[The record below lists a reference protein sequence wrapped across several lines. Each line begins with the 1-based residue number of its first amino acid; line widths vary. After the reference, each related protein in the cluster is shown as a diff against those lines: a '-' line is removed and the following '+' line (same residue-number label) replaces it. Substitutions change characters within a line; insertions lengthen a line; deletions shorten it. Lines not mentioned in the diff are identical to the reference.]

1 MKKVI
6 WITGGS
12 SGIGKAVA
20 LKFANKGWQVIIS
33 SRREEV
39 LKDISDNNENIDYLK
54 LDIVDYEACNL
65 VFKTIVEKYNKVDIC
80 FFSTAIYE
88 PEKEK
93 DFDLQNIIDVT
104 NVNYI
109 GTVNCIKA
117 VEKYYK
123 EKRQGVISIVSS
135 TAGYRGLPNSTAYG
149 PAKAALINL
158 AESLYLDFQRY
169 DVRVC
174 LVSPG
179 FIKTRLTDKNT
190 FKMPFL
196 KTTQYAAEQIY
207 DGLVNKNTFE
217 IAFPRSL
224 FLILKF
230 FKILPNGIYLYL
242 IRKMTKLQKK

>member
-1 MKKVI
+1 MFPNENEYNTKSIK
-6 WITGGS
+6 S
-12 SGIGKAVA
+12 
-20 LKFANKGWQVIIS
+20 L
-33 SRREEV
+33 
-39 LKDISDNNENIDYLK
+39 LKDYKNQNKS
-54 LDIVDYEACNL
+54 LDILVNSGWSGNKNSFESISFTDWENDIDISL
-65 VFKTIVEKYNKVDIC
+65 NSVFKTIVEKYNKVDIC

-109 GTVNCIKA
+109 GTINCIKA

-207 DGLVNKNTFE
+207 DGLINKNSFE